1 MILQNTKN
9 VHLMTWE
16 TNPSKRN
23 TNNTITFVSTLDNIE
38 KGQKIYCSV
47 SDGKYSTYTITNV
60 IDKRKSSH
68 NGMINYKAK
77 TKWSN
82 EIKPM

>member
-38 KGQKIYCSV
+38 NGQKIYCSFK
-47 SDGKYSTYTITNV
+47 DGKYSTYTI
-60 IDKRKSSH
+60 IDILDRRKSSH
-68 NGMINYKAK
+68 NGMINYKVK

-82 EIKPM
+82 EFKPR